1 MENETKAAAP
11 FTFGDAA
18 ELVANIGL
26 LPLAPLIPEHPS
38 LKGLTREEDW
48 HTDTELDPWKWRV
61 RFPGEGTA
69 AYGKFLKKKAVLVAR
84 EWFPYFAAAF
94 GSALTLKERYD
105 NGLSGREALTILEI
119 IEENEGIETRQLR
132 ASAEMKAKEKKTAFD
147 NALNELQGS
156 VDIVISGVRPR
167 LNADG
172 EKNGWNSTSFETA
185 AHWMR
190 ESGMA
195 PFAGDKEEAIAWL
208 KARIEPVWTP
218 AAATWIQKIWAKTT
232 K

>member
-1 MENETKAAAP
+1 MMLHEAKAGAP
-11 FTFGDAA
+11 FTFDDAA
-18 ELVANIGL
+18 ELVTNIGI

-48 HTDTELDPWKWRV
+48 HTDTELDPWQWRV
-61 RFPGEGTA
+61 RFPGEGKA

-84 EWFPYFAAAF
+84 EWFPYFPAAL
-94 GSALTLKERYD
+94 GSSLTLKERYD
-105 NGLSGREALTILEI
+105 RGLSGREALTVLEI
-119 IEENEGIETRQLR
+119 IEGKEGIETRQLR
-132 ASAEMKAKEKKTAFD
+132 SEAEMKAKEKKTAFD

-156 VDIVISGVRPR
+156 VDIVISGVRAR

-172 EKNGWNSTSFETA
+172 DKNGWNSTSFETA

-190 ESGMA
+190 ESGME

-208 KARIEPVWTP
+208 NARIEPVWSP
-218 AAATWIQKIWAKTT
+218 EATAWIQKLWAKT